1 MNFFIKMKSVLFQ
14 LKKIKALVDDKS
26 QYTDWSNGNNIKS
39 QLKMEL
45 VILLYEKGYSPK
57 WNDEIFN
64 MVMEQ
69 AENFKANVQQII
81 RD

>member
-26 QYTDWSNGNNIKS
+26 QYTDWSNRNNIKS